1 MTQGIL
7 RKRSDGGYN
16 TGLEYETGLG
26 GMGEGMGGGMG
37 GVVGLIPRKG
47 ELFHVGMRLLLT

>member
-26 GMGEGMGGGMG
+26 GVGEGMGMG